1 MYNSLIT
8 ALNEAIDYEN
18 GKGNARVMRFTVSP
32 VPEYDAATVKAV
44 RGSLGLTQSAFAQVM
59 GVSVKTVEAWEMGQ
73 NKSAGAARR
82 LLSLLQKEPA
92 ILSRFNI
99 ISA

>member
-1 MYNSLIT
+1 MYDSLIT
-8 ALNEAIDYEN
+8 ALNEAIDFEN
-18 GKGNARVMRFTVSP
+18 GKGNARVMRFTVNP

-44 RGSLGLTQSAFAQVM
+44 RVSLGLTQSAFAQVM
-59 GVSVKTVEAWEMGQ
+59 GVSVKTVEAWEMGL
-73 NKSAGAARR
+73 NKPAGAARR

>member
-1 MYNSLIT
+1 
-8 ALNEAIDYEN
+8 
-18 GKGNARVMRFTVSP
+18 
-32 VPEYDAATVKAV
+32 
-44 RGSLGLTQSAFAQVM
+44 M

-73 NKSAGAARR
+73 NKPAGAARR